1 MEKTMK
7 ALLVVLLV
15 VLCASVTM
23 AQSYVERNGN
33 PYSRTLYGGAS
44 FAVDSH
50 YVAPASGWMKV
61 TAKLD
66 STAGT
71 TTAWICFGN
80 DSTNA
85 IPIRPGTGGAYG
97 DGQTFLVYRETY
109 YRVKGAVPLTVTIE

>member
-1 MEKTMK
+1 MK

-15 VLCASVTM
+15 VLCTVT
-23 AQSYVERNGN
+23 ALSQSYVERNGK

-50 YVAPASGWMKV
+50 YATPAIGWMKV

-66 STAGT
+66 TTAGT

-85 IPIRPGTGGAYG
+85 IPLRPGTGGSYG
-97 DGQTFLVYRETY
+97 DGQPFLVRNQTF